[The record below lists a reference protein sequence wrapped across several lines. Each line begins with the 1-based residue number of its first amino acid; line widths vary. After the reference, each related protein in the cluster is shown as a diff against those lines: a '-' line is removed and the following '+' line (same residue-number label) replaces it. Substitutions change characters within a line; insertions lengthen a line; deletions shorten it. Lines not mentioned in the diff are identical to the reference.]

1 MCLFSYGQ
9 TGSGKTHTMTGSG
22 TGMMRGIVPRAVEH
36 ILARVG
42 ELQVCMIVADG
53 RASLVYVMCIL
64 RCCCC
69 RWHCSLLPPLLLRII
84 QIKWE
89 WRGVIFAGNVASFLP
104 LATHST

>member
-42 ELQVCMIVADG
+42 ELQVRG
-53 RASLVYVMCIL
+53 
-64 RCCCC
+64 
-69 RWHCSLLPPLLLRII
+69 LLRFL
-84 QIKWE
+84 WL
-89 WRGVIFAGNVASFLP
+89 ASAKL
-104 LATHST
+104 TNKQT